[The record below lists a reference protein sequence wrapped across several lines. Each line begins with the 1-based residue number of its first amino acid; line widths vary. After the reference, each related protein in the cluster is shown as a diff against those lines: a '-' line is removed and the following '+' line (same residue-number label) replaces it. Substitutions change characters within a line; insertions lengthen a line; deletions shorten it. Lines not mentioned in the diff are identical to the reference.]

1 MKRQTEPQPIER
13 PVLHRKG
20 RTDEAAQN
28 PSDLARC
35 APARLDEA
43 ARHPLARPKLR
54 PASQIAIWMSIDI
67 ISAAELRL
75 IALGEPPPV
84 INRCELRQ
92 LPWHGKGRQS
102 PAPATG
108 RTAPLDLRRPLRYG
122 KRNHSTLGCWMVK
135 KRSPVPPPTPS
146 PKNQQITYIGTMVS
160 GPERASAVWGNRSRP
175 PARRACSARPCLGIS
190 SLCGR
195 S

>member
-28 PSDLARC
+28 PSDLARPSC

-135 KRSPVPPPTPS
+135 KRSLQPQST
-146 PKNQQITYIGTMVS
+146 N
-160 GPERASAVWGNRSRP
+160 ASSKSNEIHAW
-175 PARRACSARPCLGIS
+175 
-190 SLCGR
+190 
-195 S
+195 